1 MKIYIVTFGKLKAPG
16 MREAADYYQRLA
28 RTFGHSIEEI
38 ELKPLAVSD
47 KSAATRK
54 KIQEKERD
62 LLLEKLGTC
71 LSSRGAFYLLDEK
84 GKAQATSAW
93 AALVESWKD
102 QSIPEIALCIG
113 SSLGFHSDL
122 HAQARGLLSLGPQT
136 LPHELARVVLCEQV
150 YRALSVAAGYPYHN
164 E

>member
-1 MKIYIVTFGKLKAPG
+1 MKLFIVTFGKLKAPG
-16 MREAADYYQRLA
+16 LREAADYYQRLA
-28 RTFGHSIEEI
+28 RTFGYSIDEI
-38 ELKPLAVSD
+38 ELKPLAVPD

-62 LLLEKLGTC
+62 LLLEKLSAQ
-71 LSSRGAFYLLDEK
+71 LSGRGAFYLLDEK
-84 GKAQATSAW
+84 GKALPTSEW
-93 AALVESWKD
+93 ARLVEGWKD
-102 QSIPEIALCIG
+102 QSIPEVALCIG

-122 HAQARGLLSLGPQT
+122 HHRARGLLSLGPQT

-150 YRALSVAAGYPYHN
+150 YRALSVVAGHPYHN